1 MISLFLARRY
11 LLASRRDAQVGVVAV
26 AALVGLT
33 LGVAAL
39 IVSIALLA
47 GFQTHLRG
55 RLLAETAHLLVEPAG
70 RGPFHDAERIGT
82 KLARIPGV
90 ASVSPVAKGRL
101 WISFRGQAAPV
112 EAAGR
117 EKTSGLVLETSQAR
131 PLGLV
136 SGDTVTVISS
146 RSRLSPLG
154 PVPIVASMKVESV
167 KAGSTG
173 RRMPEAA
180 LPLDDA
186 RRLLALGPDG
196 ATGYEVLLKDPAKAA
211 EAGRVIGKELGPQV
225 STTTWEDANR
235 ALVLALKLERIVLF
249 ATVFLIVIVAG
260 LNLAATSAVLAATR
274 AGDAAMLAVLGAA
287 PGTITS
293 VFVAAGGAL
302 GMAGTVAGVLLG
314 AGAAFALDRTGA
326 IPLPAQLYSL
336 SHVPFRVEV
345 FDLLAVAALSILWSF
360 LAASLPARAASRRN
374 VAEILRDRP

>member
-1 MISLFLARRY
+1 
-11 LLASRRDAQVGVVAV
+11 V
-26 AALVGLT
+26 AAFVGLT

-39 IVSIALLA
+39 VVSIALLA
-47 GFQTHLRG
+47 GFQTHVRG
-55 RLLAETAHLLVEPAG
+55 RLLAETPHLLVQPAG
-70 RGPFHDAERIGT
+70 RGPVHDLDRIGT

-90 ASVSPVAKGRL
+90 TSVTPVAKGRL

-131 PLGLV
+131 PLGIV

-167 KAGSTG
+167 KAGSTA
-173 RRMPEAA
+173 RRTPEAA
-180 LPLDDA
+180 LPLEEA
-186 RRLLALGPDG
+186 RRLLALGADG
-196 ATGYEVLLKDPAKAA
+196 STGYEVFLKDPSESA
-211 EAGRVIGKELGPQV
+211 EAGRTIVTELGPGV
-225 STTTWEDANR
+225 STTTWEEANR

-274 AGDAAMLAVLGAA
+274 AGDAAMLAVLGAGPKTVA
-287 PGTITS
+287 S
-293 VFVAAGGAL
+293 VFVAAGGAV
-302 GMAGTVAGVLLG
+302 GSAGTLAGLLLG

-336 SHVPFRVEV
+336 AHVPFRVEAL
-345 FDLLAVAALSILWSF
+345 DLLAVAVLSVLWSF

-374 VAEILRDRP
+374 VAEVLRERT